1 MIASSDHDHA
11 SHSDHDRHA
20 RSGWPR
26 RARALQSVVIPLI
39 QSAQGDVLCRGV
51 FREAIV
57 GDDCPQFIA
66 VMQFPD
72 VERIHAMFAS
82 AAYRAAI
89 PDRQRAFRDMRTF
102 VSDSI

>member
-1 MIASSDHDHA
+1 MPVILTTIGTLDPDGR
-11 SHSDHDRHA
+11 D
-20 RSGWPR
+20 
-26 RARALQSVVIPLI
+26 ALERYASVVIPLI

-89 PDRQRAFRDMRTF
+89 PDRQRAFRDIRTF